1 MGVNVWVLRFTFA
14 VFALIDGAGLVAYAA
29 FWLLVSKGVSSPE
42 RAAEGRRSIRIL
54 SMVLPCLGLGLLIG
68 IDGSSASDQWH
79 IWMIALPCAGVA
91 IGLAVLWWRAGSNW
105 RSGWFAAL
113 GRPRFVD
120 FAPGAAGALIVLGSI
135 ARLLT
140 IGTSW
145 AQTSSILLAALVL
158 LAGAVLAVLPF
169 LLRAVR
175 ELSAERAQ
183 RIRAQE
189 RAEVAA
195 LVHDSVLQTLT
206 LIQRKSSDS
215 AEVARLARYQER
227 ELREQL
233 YGGPSRLA
241 GESGRKT
248 FAQAVDT
255 VAAEVEDR
263 YGVRVEVVTVGD
275 AELDETV
282 NACVAAIREA
292 TVNAAKYAAGAAISL
307 YVQTESEDG
316 RARSVEVY
324 VRDRGPGFD
333 LDAVSQDRMGIRE
346 SIVGRMQRHGGQATI
361 NTAPGDGTEVRLELC
376 RD

>member
-1 MGVNVWVLRFTFA
+1 MFCHRL
-14 VFALIDGAGLVAYAA
+14 
-29 FWLLVSKGVSSPE
+29 
-42 RAAEGRRSIRIL
+42 
-54 SMVLPCLGLGLLIG
+54 
-68 IDGSSASDQWH
+68 
-79 IWMIALPCAGVA
+79 
-91 IGLAVLWWRAGSNW
+91 AGSFQKYIRKSQFMTRTIPSGAAHW
-105 RSGWFAAL
+105 RQLSAGPPEAGPEDPLPAAAAPTGPALARAMPAGAAL
-113 GRPRFVD
+113 TRAVPCPAV
-120 FAPGAAGALIVLGSI
+120 
-135 ARLLT
+135 
-140 IGTSW
+140 
-145 AQTSSILLAALVL
+145 

-263 YGVRVEVVTVGD
+263 
-275 AELDETV
+275 
-282 NACVAAIREA
+282 
-292 TVNAAKYAAGAAISL
+292 
-307 YVQTESEDG
+307 
-316 RARSVEVY
+316 
-324 VRDRGPGFD
+324 
-333 LDAVSQDRMGIRE
+333 
-346 SIVGRMQRHGGQATI
+346 
-361 NTAPGDGTEVRLELC
+361 
-376 RD
+376 

>member
-1 MGVNVWVLRFTFA
+1 
-14 VFALIDGAGLVAYAA
+14 
-29 FWLLVSKGVSSPE
+29 
-42 RAAEGRRSIRIL
+42 
-54 SMVLPCLGLGLLIG
+54 
-68 IDGSSASDQWH
+68 
-79 IWMIALPCAGVA
+79 
-91 IGLAVLWWRAGSNW
+91 
-105 RSGWFAAL
+105 
-113 GRPRFVD
+113 
-120 FAPGAAGALIVLGSI
+120 
-135 ARLLT
+135 
-140 IGTSW
+140 
-145 AQTSSILLAALVL
+145 
-158 LAGAVLAVLPF
+158 VLPF